1 MRPAA
6 AVSQLLMASGNSLG
20 SRGFFDWLIWSNTPM
35 FKKSGPPA
43 SDPLANR
50 LRQIAAKPALEES
63 QYEPTRAKDQRAPR
77 QATFKQGT
85 ITLSGGERV
94 DVVVKNVS
102 DTGMRVEFFR
112 KVTLTDQ
119 VIIAEPTLRIR
130 RWARVMWQTEGA
142 AGLQFIEK

>member
-1 MRPAA
+1 
-6 AVSQLLMASGNSLG
+6 
-20 SRGFFDWLIWSNTPM
+20 M
-35 FKKSGPPA
+35 FKKPGPSKA

-50 LRQIAAKPALEES
+50 LRQIAARPALEETEY
-63 QYEPTRAKDQRAPR
+63 QATNKKDVRAPR
-77 QATFKQGT
+77 QPTFKQGT
-85 ITLSGGERV
+85 VTLSGGERM

-130 RWARVMWQTEGA
+130 KWARVIWQTEGA
-142 AGLQFIEK
+142 AGLQFLED